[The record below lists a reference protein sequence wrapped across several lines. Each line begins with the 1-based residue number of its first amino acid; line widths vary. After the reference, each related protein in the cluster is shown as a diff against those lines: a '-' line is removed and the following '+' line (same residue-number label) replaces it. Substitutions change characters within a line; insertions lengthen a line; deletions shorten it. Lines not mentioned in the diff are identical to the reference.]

1 MSTEKNCTSKLLWWL
16 LGIVQVALLAGA
28 GWTIKNRVDIAV
40 LQADQDYFKKDI
52 AEIKAD
58 VKTLLVRST
67 RRNRN
72 GE

>member
-1 MSTEKNCTSKLLWWL
+1 MSTEKNGTSKILWWL